1 MGGDGVFFNLKLQS
15 VWQCYS
21 RDCESEDTLYKA
33 VGGNH
38 QSLEGRVGVSFVD
51 FSFVGQIYIFNM
63 ISGWYF
69 FDAGTKRLLC
79 TQLTQVAVVN

>member
-63 ISGWYF
+63 ISGFGIFSTLGPRDY
-69 FDAGTKRLLC
+69 C
-79 TQLTQVAVVN
+79 VPS